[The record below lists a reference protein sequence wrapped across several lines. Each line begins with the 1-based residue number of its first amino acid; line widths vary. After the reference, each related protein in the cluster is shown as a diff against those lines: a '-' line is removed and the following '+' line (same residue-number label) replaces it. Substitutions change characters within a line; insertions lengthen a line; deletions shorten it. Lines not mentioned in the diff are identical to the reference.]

1 MGREASFFSFFF
13 LSARSTWKDGH
24 EIKGKF
30 FLLGEFFN
38 INVGEKGEGYC
49 GIVVPHDEAATILL
63 AFRIVGR

>member
-1 MGREASFFSFFF
+1 MGREAPFFSFFF

-38 INVGEKGEGYC
+38 INVGEKGRDIAE
-49 GIVVPHDEAATILL
+49 LL
-63 AFRIVGR
+63 FRMMQQRPFFWLFE